1 MNIGRRS
8 LLSGAAAVIGGGAL
22 YASSRLWRGGV
33 ASDPQPLQ
41 IPPLLDARSSGQSIS
56 LTARAGQ
63 TQFFAGRPSP
73 TQGYNG
79 SYLGPTLRLHRG
91 DDVQMAVTNAL
102 SSDTSVHW
110 HGLLIPAEVDGSPH
124 QPIRPGETWRPV
136 LAVRQP
142 AATLFYHPHLHG
154 QTATQVY
161 SGLAGVLLVVDESQR
176 GLGLPDEYGVDDL
189 PLVLQDREFNAGR
202 MVLPAGM
209 MTSMLGRRGDTLLVN
224 GTPHAVARVPAR
236 LVRLRLVNGSNARI
250 YDLSFDDGRV
260 LHWIATEG
268 GLLDAPVQL
277 RSLSLAPGQ
286 RAEVLV
292 DFSDGRKTTLMTA
305 PDANASMGGMMG
317 ARGGGSAAP
326 AGGPAP
332 VLVFEP
338 GLALAVEAR
347 KPVAPQLVTH
357 ERVDA
362 SRAVKRRRFTLD
374 MGMGGMGG
382 GGGTGGMGGMGG
394 MGGLSI
400 NGRAFQM
407 GRIDERV
414 RLGDVEIWEVSA
426 QMMAHPFHVHGV
438 HFEVLRRGGGPAA
451 VRDQGLRD
459 TVLVKDPVELL
470 VRFTQPARIAPFMY
484 HCHILEHED
493 GGMMGQFATD

>member
-8 LLSGAAAVIGGGAL
+8 LLSGAVAVIGGGAV
-22 YASSRLWRGGV
+22 YATSRLWRGV
-33 ASDPQPLQ
+33 SFDPQPLQ

-63 TQFFAGRPSP
+63 TQFFAGRSSP

-102 SSDTSVHW
+102 ARDTSVHW
-110 HGLLIPAEVDGSPH
+110 HGLLIPAEVDGGPH
-124 QPIRPGETWRPV
+124 QLIRPGETWRPV

-142 AATLFYHPHLHG
+142 AATLFYHPHVHG

-161 SGLAGVLLVVDESQR
+161 SGLAGVLLVVDDSQR
-176 GLGLPDEYGVDDL
+176 ELGLPDEYGVDDL
-189 PLVLQDREFNAGR
+189 PLVLQDREFDDGR

-209 MTSMLGRRGDTLLVN
+209 MTAMLGRPGETLMVN

-250 YDLSFDDGRV
+250 YDLSFDDGRA

-268 GLLDAPVQL
+268 GLLDAPVLL

-292 DFSDGRKTTLMTA
+292 DFSDGRKTTLVTA
-305 PDANASMGGMMG
+305 PDANASMGGMM
-317 ARGGGSAAP
+317 RLPAAATDLI
-326 AGGPAP
+326 AGGKAP

-338 GLALAVEAR
+338 GPAVAAAAR
-347 KPVAPQLVTH
+347 KPISLQLAKH

-374 MGMGGMGG
+374 MGMGSMGGSAGMGG
-382 GGGTGGMGGMGG
+382 A
-394 MGGLSI
+394 GGLSI
-400 NGRAFQM
+400 NGRAFEM

-414 RLGDVEIWEVSA
+414 RLGDVEIWEVSG
-426 QMMAHPFHVHGV
+426 QMMSHPFHVHGV
-438 HFEVLRRGGGPAA
+438 HLEVLRRGGGPAA
-451 VRDQGLRD
+451 IRDQGLRD
-459 TVLVKDPVELL
+459 TVVVKEPVELL
-470 VRFTQPARIAPFMY
+470 VRFTQPAREAPFMY

-493 GGMMGQFATD
+493 GGMMGQFVTD

>member
-1 MNIGRRS
+1 M
-8 LLSGAAAVIGGGAL
+8 
-22 YASSRLWRGGV
+22 
-33 ASDPQPLQ
+33 
-41 IPPLLDARSSGQSIS
+41 
-56 LTARAGQ
+56 TAQGGQ
-63 TQFFAGRPSP
+63 TEFFAGRASS

-102 SSDTSVHW
+102 ASDTSVHW
-110 HGLLIPAEVDGSPH
+110 HGLLIPAEVDGGPH
-124 QPIRPGETWRPV
+124 QPIRPGQTWRPV

-142 AATLFYHPHLHG
+142 AATLFYHPHVHG

-176 GLGLPDEYGVDDL
+176 GLGLPDEYGIDDL

-224 GTPHAVARVPAR
+224 GTPHAVARVPAK

-250 YDLSFDDGRV
+250 YDLSFDDGRA

-277 RSLSLAPGQ
+277 QSLSLAPGQ

-292 DFSDGRKTTLMTA
+292 DFSDGRKTTLVTA

-317 ARGGGSAAP
+317 ARGGGAGSPAA
-326 AGGPAP
+326 APAP
-332 VLVFEP
+332 VLAFEP
-338 GLALAVEAR
+338 GPALAGQARPPLAL
-347 KPVAPQLVTH
+347 QLGKQ

-362 SRAVKRRRFTLD
+362 SRATKRRRFTLD

-382 GGGTGGMGGMGG
+382 MGAMGGMGSGGRGGG

-400 NGRAFQM
+400 NGQPFEMR
-407 GRIDERV
+407 RIDERV

-438 HFEVLRRGGGPAA
+438 HFEVLRRGGGPPA

-470 VRFTQPARIAPFMY
+470 VRFTQPARKAPFMY

>member
-8 LLSGAAAVIGGGAL
+8 LLSGAVAVIGGGAV
-22 YASSRLWRGGV
+22 YATSRLRQGV
-33 ASDPQPLQ
+33 SSDPQPLQ

-63 TQFFAGRPSP
+63 TQFFPDRASP

-102 SSDTSVHW
+102 TSDTSVHW
-110 HGLLIPAEVDGSPH
+110 HGLLIPAEMDGSPH
-124 QPIRPGETWRPV
+124 QLIRPGETWRPV

-142 AATLFYHPHLHG
+142 AATLFYHPHVHG

-161 SGLAGVLLVVDESQR
+161 SGLAGVLLVVDDSQR
-176 GLGLPDEYGVDDL
+176 ELGLPDEYGVDDL
-189 PLVLQDREFNAGR
+189 PLVLQDREFNDGR
-202 MVLPAGM
+202 MVLPAGRM
-209 MTSMLGRRGDTLLVN
+209 IAFLGRRGDTLMVN
-224 GTPHAVARVPAR
+224 GTPRAVARVPAK

-250 YDLSFDDGRV
+250 YDLSFDDGRA
-260 LHWIATEG
+260 LQWIATEG

-292 DFSDGRKTTLMTA
+292 DFSDGRKATLVTA
-305 PDANASMGGMMG
+305 PDTNASMGGMTG
-317 ARGGGSAAP
+317 ARGGGTGP
-326 AGGPAP
+326 LAGGPAP

-338 GLALAVEAR
+338 GLAPAKEAR
-347 KPVAPQLVTH
+347 KPFALQLAKH

-362 SRAVKRRRFTLD
+362 SRAIKRRRFTLD

-382 GGGTGGMGGMGG
+382 GGG
-394 MGGLSI
+394 LSI
-400 NGRAFQM
+400 NGRAFEM

-414 RLGDVEIWEVSA
+414 RLGDVEIWEVSG
-426 QMMAHPFHVHGV
+426 QTMTHPFHVHGV
-438 HFEVLRRGGGPAA
+438 HFEVLRRGGGPPA

-459 TVLVKDPVELL
+459 TVLVKEPVELL
-470 VRFTQPARIAPFMY
+470 VRFMQPARKAPFMY